1 MARTRSVGT
10 YQPRTRRAELADLS
24 EDLRRAFSEFMAT
37 IALRSAGAIVFLG
50 CSAFL
55 VAIASYSAE
64 DFELQQCDGPRP
76 A

>member
-1 MARTRSVGT
+1 MLAPTSRV
-10 YQPRTRRAELADLS
+10 RAAPNSRNLF